1 MPEIGPL
8 DPAVEGSVQSKLVGG
23 DSGPS
28 VPHTSDIFE
37 A

>member
-8 DPAVEGSVQSKLVGG
+8 DPDVEGPVQSKLVGG

-28 VPHTSDIFE
+28 VLHTSDIFE

>member
-8 DPAVEGSVQSKLVGG
+8 DPAVEGPIQSKLVGG

-28 VPHTSDIFE
+28 VPHTSDIFD